1 MATVSQ
7 IVELRGLCFH
17 TLFGAAPPLKGSHSL
32 CVTALGLRL
41 GQKSRECGVLQE
53 FNERSDWN
61 TLSLKKTT
69 GANQGNKE
77 RQKRNN
83 DERGEVWG
91 RGRWY
96 CIANEEQERRC
107 AQPLRSISANI
118 QEGQLH
124 TVKPHDLEEPQR
136 RRLWTLQ
143 KPQKEAEEEEK
154 SVCFSG
160 SWQNSA
166 DYQRRKLHRHLQP
179 SHLCVL
185 DVLRLLTK
193 CTLPH
198 RHEPSS
204 CSSLIYSCAWGF
216 LCVMVERGGLSSK
229 LQHSAQWRGRKQE
242 HRTDTGHEDC
252 IRIRDQ
258 ACRVF
263 VWCSGEWKLCRK
275 IRDALTRC

>member
-61 TLSLKKTT
+61 TLTLKKTT

-107 AQPLRSISANI
+107 AQPLRSISAFRKHTRRPTSHC
-118 QEGQLH
+118 QTSWFRRTTKKKTVDFTKTSEGGW
-124 TVKPHDLEEPQR
+124 R
-136 RRLWTLQ
+136 RRKICL
-143 KPQKEAEEEEK
+143 
-154 SVCFSG
+154 FF
-160 SWQNSA
+160 SA